1 MRLLAVAGLLLGLL
15 APAARADDRV
25 QWLRGVPS
33 PGTPARYDKVGVL
46 KFGPARAR
54 DVLVLVPGTSA
65 GAGYFAP
72 LARTLT
78 HEEKGWQ
85 VWSVERRENLLEDE
99 SVLDAYKAGATTPQ
113 RFFDYYLGWYADPA
127 IAPHF
132 QPVPDAAA
140 GFARDWGMSTEV
152 GDLRR
157 VIAAARAHGRRVVLG
172 GHSLGGSIA
181 TAYATWDFHGRAGA
195 RDLAGLVFIDGIS
208 GPQAVSAEQA
218 RQQLAALRASTP
230 WLAFGGIPAPL
241 LGLFSA
247 VSASLARLAPDP
259 PALLANWPLLPAS
272 LKAPV
277 PVTDLSGFGYDVDA
291 ATSPP
296 SLVAAQ
302 VHAGHLTASG
312 DPRGWVRAGA
322 LTPLRRWADMLSGT
336 GLKGTDGSA
345 WYHPQRL
352 TVDAGAVGGGR
363 PNPAQQVLGVHAIHG
378 DRVHVP
384 IYAFAAALG
393 GTRVLA
399 AARALARRSHLPARE
414 LTLVDRHRTYAHND
428 PAAAAPAGNAFLRH
442 LEPFLRRI
450 ARQS

>member
-1 MRLLAVAGLLLGLL
+1 MRLLAATAVALGLL
-15 APAARADDRV
+15 APAARAADRV
-25 QWLRGVPS
+25 HWLRGVAS

-46 KFGPARAR
+46 KIGPAHAR
-54 DVLVLVPGTSA
+54 NVLVLVPGTSA

-78 HEEKGWQ
+78 HDLKGWQ
-85 VWSVERRENLLEDE
+85 VWSVERRENLLEDQ
-99 SVLDAYKAGATTPQ
+99 SVLDAVKAGRTTPQ

-127 IAPHF
+127 IAPHV

-140 GFARDWGMSTEV
+140 GFARDWGMRTEV
-152 GDLRR
+152 GDLHR

-208 GPQAVSAEQA
+208 GPRPVTAGQA
-218 RQQLAALRASTP
+218 RRQLAALRTSTP

-247 VSASLARLAPDP
+247 VSATLARVAPDE
-259 PALLANWPLLPAS
+259 PALLADWPLLPAS

-277 PVTDLSGFGYDVDA
+277 PVTNLAGFGYGVDA

-296 SLVAAQ
+296 NLVAAQ
-302 VHAGHLTASG
+302 VHAGHLAASG

-322 LTPLRRWADMLSGT
+322 LTPLSRWAAMLSGT
-336 GLKGTDGSA
+336 GLQGTDGSA
-345 WYHPQRL
+345 WYHPLRL
-352 TVDAGAVGGGR
+352 TIDAGAVAGGR
-363 PNPAQQVLGVHAIHG
+363 PNPAQRVLGVRAIHG
-378 DRVHVP
+378 DRVKVP

-393 GTRVLA
+393 GPRVLA
-399 AARALARRSHLPARE
+399 AARALAHRSHLPARE
-414 LTLVDRHRTYAHND
+414 LTLVDRHATYAHND

-442 LEPFLRRI
+442 LEPFLRRV
-450 ARQS
+450 ARR